1 MTPHQTLAVAVRLF
15 AVWLALVVIREV
27 LGSYFFARREQEAL
41 LPIVAIVGLVAAVL
55 VIILWFFP
63 RTIARG
69 LLPSRSEI
77 PAQPS
82 APETWFAIGVS
93 LIGVWLTASA
103 IPGLLRNLSLL
114 YLYASDAIDKSGLI
128 SAFVFLLA
136 QVAVGVVLVV
146 GGNGIKRFIWWAR
159 HAGPD

>member
-15 AVWLALVVIREV
+15 AVWLALVVIREI

-41 LPIVAIVGLVAAVL
+41 LPIIAILGLVAAGLVL
-55 VIILWFFP
+55 ILWFFP

-69 LLPSRSEI
+69 LLPSRSEA
-77 PAQPS
+77 PAQPT
-82 APETWFAIGVS
+82 APETWLAIGVS

-103 IPGLLRNLSLL
+103 IPGLLRHLSLL
-114 YLYASDAIDKSGLI
+114 YLYAPDAIDKSGLI
-128 SAFVFLLA
+128 GGFIFLFA
-136 QVAVGVVLVV
+136 QVAVGVLLMV
-146 GGNGIKRFIWWAR
+146 GGNGIRRFIWWAR